1 MGLRKFCASFELPH
15 NMTWAADATCGVGG
29 RYAVPPDFDR
39 FCALHQPFADAADG
53 RAQCQLFLQRLALSS
68 RPEPA
73 VLCVPSCSVAPASD
87 EISGILSMPDGT
99 RAAGPHWQRQRWQ
112 SDGGSSES
120 SDWIIH
126 VASSSRSSSD
136 WQQILSHIVK
146 LRRPE
151 EQSRGSRRRCY

>member
-1 MGLRKFCASFELPH
+1 MIGDDDLYNILGVPKS
-15 NMTWAADATCGVGG
+15 AT
-29 RYAVPPDFDR
+29 PN
-39 FCALHQPFADAADG
+39 
-53 RAQCQLFLQRLALSS
+53 
-68 RPEPA
+68 
-73 VLCVPSCSVAPASD
+73 
-87 EISGILSMPDGT
+87 EISSAYRRLSRTYHPDRRLDADEK

-146 LRRPE
+146 LRGAE
-151 EQSRGSRRRCY
+151 EQPRSSGAARGSGSTFSDGRLIPRVAHAPPHFLQRFSRRLSVPKA

>member
-1 MGLRKFCASFELPH
+1 MIRQFHVHLFGSVHTPVAPRPVKAPPNTCIRAVCLCASKSAHFSVC
-15 NMTWAADATCGVGG
+15 T
-29 RYAVPPDFDR
+29 
-39 FCALHQPFADAADG
+39 
-53 RAQCQLFLQRLALSS
+53 
-68 RPEPA
+68 EPA

-87 EISGILSMPDGT
+87 EISGIFSMPDGR

-126 VASSSRSSSD
+126 AASSSRSSRD

-146 LRRPE
+146 LGATAVSSGAARVSLHE
-151 EQSRGSRRRCY
+151 